1 MMLHSRSSITYTY
14 MLLRMRYTNI
24 SQERGLLRSP
34 RDIFE
39 GSLVAAFPFQ
49 QSQGN
54 FSRTEA
60 IFSFASPGFAGQN
73 IFGRKSIFSEEVVKL
88 DVSNS
93 ELSLP
98 VELFVSLEITISP
111 FTNDDHHH
119 RHPFDKHDQ
128 RMTIITIIL
137 LVNMIKE

>member
-1 MMLHSRSSITYTY
+1 
-14 MLLRMRYTNI
+14 MLLRYTNI
-24 SQERGLLRSP
+24 SQGRGLLRSP
-34 RDIFE
+34 RDISE